1 MTARARWLIVV
12 VSLSLACS
20 GSSNNQ
26 TPDSG
31 PAKVTVK
38 GTVISYLKRPVA
50 GASVLIGAASTPTG
64 ADGSFTLN
72 DVVTPYDVSVVVGSA
87 KLAVVYQGLTRAD
100 PTVVLPSPDAPNRAA
115 TITGTVSG
123 AVPTGQVA
131 QAAFGS
137 SAAVVDNWSTVNDW
151 IPASGQITLKPA
163 WHGASPIMGALHILR
178 WTPGPTANHTQT
190 PESFNGYLK
199 IEPVTL
205 TDKATADV
213 GSASL
218 QALTAQAIS
227 GSVSVPSG
235 YVHDGRAL
243 TFQFSDGASMTM
255 YDAYRGQL
263 EANFSYATPGGVG
276 ATVSLAASASA
287 STGETLYTCSP
298 GHAPDATQVNVTLRA
313 APVANL
319 PVDGASGV
327 DTSTAF
333 QWVAMGGAVHQVRFA
348 PSGSTANAA
357 SYPTFYVY
365 THGASA
371 TIPNLATVG
380 LPLTGAITYTWQV
393 VGLAPFASVDDWAV
407 ANTPSSAAPA
417 PCSADFQGGA
427 SKQRSFT
434 TK

>member
-1 MTARARWLIVV
+1 
-12 VSLSLACS
+12 
-20 GSSNNQ
+20 
-26 TPDSG
+26 
-31 PAKVTVK
+31 
-38 GTVISYLKRPVA
+38 
-50 GASVLIGAASTPTG
+50 
-64 ADGSFTLN
+64 
-72 DVVTPYDVSVVVGSA
+72 
-87 KLAVVYQGLTRAD
+87 
-100 PTVVLPSPDAPNRAA
+100 
-115 TITGTVSG
+115 
-123 AVPTGQVA
+123 VPTGQVA

-276 ATVSLAASASA
+276 
-287 STGETLYTCSP
+287 
-298 GHAPDATQVNVTLRA
+298 
-313 APVANL
+313 
-319 PVDGASGV
+319 
-327 DTSTAF
+327 
-333 QWVAMGGAVHQVRFA
+333 
-348 PSGSTANAA
+348 
-357 SYPTFYVY
+357 PTFYVY